1 MRFTLGTVKNLVPK
15 ATVAAF
21 KYGHKKK
28 RTVEQFGFRL
38 GLKPRQ
44 DFKSQNKILKSI
56 TETKNTEYS
65 LSLHFL
71 EG

>member
-1 MRFTLGTVKNLVPK
+1 MRFTPYTVRNLVPK
-15 ATVAAF
+15 ATVATF
-21 KYGHKKK
+21 IYGHKKK
-28 RTVEQFGFRL
+28 QSVEYFSFRL

-65 LSLHFL
+65 LSLQFSK
-71 EG
+71 G